1 MPSSNGEV
9 DGDGEEDVDVVDAKG
24 INTVFSFTLC
34 NNFKLVDLDLDLG
47 LEVLL
52 PHKYA
57 LVHPLKVIVH
67 C

>member
-9 DGDGEEDVDVVDAKG
+9 DGDGEEDADIVDAKG
-24 INTVFSFTLC
+24 INTVYSFTLC
-34 NNFKLVDLDLDLG
+34 NNFKLVDFDFDFD

-57 LVHPLKVIVH
+57 LVLH
-67 C
+67 

>member
-9 DGDGEEDVDVVDAKG
+9 DSDGEEGVDVVDVVDAKG

-34 NNFKLVDLDLDLG
+34 NNFKLVDLNLDL
-47 LEVLL
+47 EVSL

-57 LVHPLKVIVH
+57 LVHH
-67 C
+67 

>member
-9 DGDGEEDVDVVDAKG
+9 DGDGEENADVVDAKG

-34 NNFKLVDLDLDLG
+34 NNFKLMDF
-47 LEVLL
+47 EVLL

-57 LVHPLKVIVH
+57 LVHH
-67 C
+67 

>member
-9 DGDGEEDVDVVDAKG
+9 DGDGEEDADIVDAKG
-24 INTVFSFTLC
+24 INTVFSFTLT
-34 NNFKLVDLDLDLG
+34 LVDLDLD

-57 LVHPLKVIVH
+57 LVLH
-67 C
+67 

>member
-1 MPSSNGEV
+1 MPSSNGGV
-9 DGDGEEDVDVVDAKG
+9 DGDGEEGVDVVDVVGAKG

-34 NNFKLVDLDLDLG
+34 NNFKLLD

-57 LVHPLKVIVH
+57 LAHH
-67 C
+67 

>member
-9 DGDGEEDVDVVDAKG
+9 DGDGEEGVDVVDVVDAKG

-34 NNFKLVDLDLDLG
+34 NNFKLVLD

-57 LVHPLKVIVH
+57 LVHH
-67 C
+67 

>member
-9 DGDGEEDVDVVDAKG
+9 DGDGEEGVDVFDVVDAKG
-24 INTVFSFTLC
+24 INIVFSFTLC
-34 NNFKLVDLDLDLG
+34 NKFKLVDLDLD

-57 LVHPLKVIVH
+57 LVHH
-67 C
+67 

>member
-9 DGDGEEDVDVVDAKG
+9 DGDDEEDADVVDAKG

-34 NNFKLVDLDLDLG
+34 NNFKLVDLDLDL
-47 LEVLL
+47 EVLL

-57 LVHPLKVIVH
+57 LVHH
-67 C
+67 

>member
-9 DGDGEEDVDVVDAKG
+9 DGDGEEDADVVDAKG

-34 NNFKLVDLDLDLG
+34 NNFKLDLDLD

-57 LVHPLKVIVH
+57 LVHH
-67 C
+67 

>member
-9 DGDGEEDVDVVDAKG
+9 DGDGEEAVDTVDAKG

-34 NNFKLVDLDLDLG
+34 NNFKLVDLDLDL
-47 LEVLL
+47 EVSL

-57 LVHPLKVIVH
+57 LVHH
-67 C
+67 

>member
-9 DGDGEEDVDVVDAKG
+9 DCDGEEDVDVVDAKG

-34 NNFKLVDLDLDLG
+34 NSFKLVDLDLDLK
-47 LEVLL
+47 VLL

-57 LVHPLKVIVH
+57 LVHH
-67 C
+67 

>member
-1 MPSSNGEV
+1 MPSSNGKV
-9 DGDGEEDVDVVDAKG
+9 DSDGEEAVDVVDVVDVVGAKG

-34 NNFKLVDLDLDLG
+34 NNFKLVYLDLD

-57 LVHPLKVIVH
+57 LVHH
-67 C
+67 

>member
-1 MPSSNGEV
+1 MVGLSIV
-9 DGDGEEDVDVVDAKG
+9 DGDGEEDVDIVDAKG

-34 NNFKLVDLDLDLG
+34 NNFKLVDLDLDLD

-57 LVHPLKVIVH
+57 LVHH
-67 C
+67 

>member
-9 DGDGEEDVDVVDAKG
+9 DGDGEEDADIVDATG
-24 INTVFSFTLC
+24 INTVFSFTLW
-34 NNFKLVDLDLDLG
+34 NNFKLVDLNLD

-57 LVHPLKVIVH
+57 LFHH
-67 C
+67 

>member
-9 DGDGEEDVDVVDAKG
+9 DGDGEEDVDVVDPKG
-24 INTVFSFTLC
+24 INTVFTFTLF
-34 NNFKLVDLDLDLG
+34 NNFKHVDLDLD

-57 LVHPLKVIVH
+57 LVH

>member
-1 MPSSNGEV
+1 MPSSNGGV
-9 DGDGEEDVDVVDAKG
+9 DGDGEEDAVVVDAKG

-34 NNFKLVDLDLDLG
+34 NNFKLDFDFD

-57 LVHPLKVIVH
+57 LVHH
-67 C
+67 

>member
-9 DGDGEEDVDVVDAKG
+9 DGDGEEDAVDAKG
-24 INTVFSFTLC
+24 NKHSFSVFTLC
-34 NNFKLVDLDLDLG
+34 NNFKLLD

-57 LVHPLKVIVH
+57 LVH
-67 C
+67 

>member
-1 MPSSNGEV
+1 MPSSNGGV
-9 DGDGEEDVDVVDAKG
+9 DGDGEEDADIVYAKG

-34 NNFKLVDLDLDLG
+34 NNFKLLD

-57 LVHPLKVIVH
+57 LVPH
-67 C
+67 

>member
-1 MPSSNGEV
+1 MPSSNGGV

-34 NNFKLVDLDLDLG
+34 NNFKLLD
-47 LEVLL
+47 LEVLH

-57 LVHPLKVIVH
+57 LVHH
-67 C
+67 

>member
-9 DGDGEEDVDVVDAKG
+9 DGDGEENFGIVDAKG

-34 NNFKLVDLDLDLG
+34 NNFKLVDLDLDLD

-57 LVHPLKVIVH
+57 LVHH
-67 C
+67 